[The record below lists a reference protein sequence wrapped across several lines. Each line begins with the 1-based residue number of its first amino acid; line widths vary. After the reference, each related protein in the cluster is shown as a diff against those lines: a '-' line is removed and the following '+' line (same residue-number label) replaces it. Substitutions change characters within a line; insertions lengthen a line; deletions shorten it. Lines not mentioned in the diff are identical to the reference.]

1 MKTNRFILPI
11 LMLGVVASFFS
22 CKDDNDNALEEGM
35 GKRNSDVPQE
45 VFYHCKITN
54 TAELLSFVERVNK
67 GEVNLNARLMND
79 IDVSHDEWTPIA
91 PIAGN
96 ASSLSG
102 DKLASA
108 YNGVF
113 NGNGHRIIGLRL
125 SDASADGAAFVGMLG
140 TSGVVENVIFTNLD
154 IDAGR
159 GTATICAY
167 SQGKLFACTALSG
180 NVTGSAD
187 VAGVCAY
194 NYGVIKKCYNRAT
207 VRGAET
213 VAGICAQNRSGVL
226 TECENTG
233 EVVGVSNASAGGI
246 VCVNEQ
252 LIINCKNHGKVRSGL
267 PDSGLGGICG
277 QNRSLVY
284 NCLNDGEVEGGI
296 SAVGGI
302 CGKLLGENKAVLLNC
317 VSTGPVKPV
326 KKDYVG
332 AICGWSTGNCA
343 VTDCYYGPEKS
354 QLTDALGGQP
364 ANYATMCNTIRNYL
378 NKQVDE
384 MGDVRV
390 RTLFGNYSVA
400 MMPWKVMDKMIDF

>member
-1 MKTNRFILPI
+1 M
-11 LMLGVVASFFS
+11 
-22 CKDDNDNALEEGM
+22 
-35 GKRNSDVPQE
+35 
-45 VFYHCKITN
+45 
-54 TAELLSFVERVNK
+54 
-67 GEVNLNARLMND
+67 
-79 IDVSHDEWTPIA
+79 
-91 PIAGN
+91 
-96 ASSLSG
+96 
-102 DKLASA
+102 
-108 YNGVF
+108 
-113 NGNGHRIIGLRL
+113 
-125 SDASADGAAFVGMLG
+125 
-140 TSGVVENVIFTNLD
+140 
-154 IDAGR
+154 
-159 GTATICAY
+159 
-167 SQGKLFACTALSG
+167 
-180 NVTGSAD
+180 
-187 VAGVCAY
+187 
-194 NYGVIKKCYNRAT
+194 
-207 VRGAET
+207 
-213 VAGICAQNRSGVL
+213 L

-354 QLTDALGGQP
+354 QLTDVLGGQP